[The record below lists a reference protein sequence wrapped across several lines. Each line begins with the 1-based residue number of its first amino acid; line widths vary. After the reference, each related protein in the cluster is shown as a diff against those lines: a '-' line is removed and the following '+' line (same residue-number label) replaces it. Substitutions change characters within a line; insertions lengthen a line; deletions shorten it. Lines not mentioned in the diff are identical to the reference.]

1 MAFDAVL
8 PAAGVVAS
16 AIILVMVAGSS
27 FRTMLAALSLQIL
40 LTASQ
45 LESIKAA
52 TGIPFLNPDE
62 ILLVWA
68 SFLWVI
74 ALADRRASTRR
85 SGALGSLIAVFA
97 AVVAVSAVRGAAAGY
112 PMVGIIALTK
122 TMLMYLVY
130 FPALW
135 LLGDDRRFDMLWKVL
150 LACSVVAGL
159 AFFMKGFTGSGE
171 GVQYLY
177 ASGLRIGSRQ
187 ANAFAVVLLVLLARL
202 WLSPGRPTLSLA
214 VPVAMLMVACLVISS
229 TRALWGGVVL
239 AVAAAWILGL
249 FRKGGVPGGIG
260 RHVGLLTI
268 AALSAFAAIGIVSTL
283 GIISTSQ
290 MASRVE
296 GGGSY
301 SLPID
306 IGLLSRLISWATILD
321 GAGPAALLAGR
332 GIGAEITY
340 FKPEFGDVWTMSFV
354 DGSFWQVLLDMG
366 LTGVASLGLVFG
378 LALIQSARLFLS
390 TPDIERAS
398 RALGVF
404 CSLILLLVASMMSSL
419 LTNYNYVAL
428 WAVLLALLQSERNRD
443 SDSTRGAAP
452 SYDPGSTGSARTRS
466 PETPTG
472 GHE

>member
-74 ALADRRASTRR
+74 ALADRRVSTRR

-97 AVVAVSAVRGAAAGY
+97 AVVAVSAIRGVTAGY

-159 AFFMKGFTGSGE
+159 AFFMKGFTGSGR
-171 GVQYLY
+171 GSSISMRA
-177 ASGLRIGSRQ
+177 ASGSDR
-187 ANAFAVVLLVLLARL
+187 
-202 WLSPGRPTLSLA
+202 GRPMPS
-214 VPVAMLMVACLVISS
+214 PWCCWCSS
-229 TRALWGGVVL
+229 
-239 AVAAAWILGL
+239 
-249 FRKGGVPGGIG
+249 P
-260 RHVGLLTI
+260 
-268 AALSAFAAIGIVSTL
+268 
-283 GIISTSQ
+283 
-290 MASRVE
+290 AS
-296 GGGSY
+296 G
-301 SLPID
+301 
-306 IGLLSRLISWATILD
+306 
-321 GAGPAALLAGR
+321 
-332 GIGAEITY
+332 
-340 FKPEFGDVWTMSFV
+340 
-354 DGSFWQVLLDMG
+354 
-366 LTGVASLGLVFG
+366 
-378 LALIQSARLFLS
+378 
-390 TPDIERAS
+390 
-398 RALGVF
+398 
-404 CSLILLLVASMMSSL
+404 
-419 LTNYNYVAL
+419 
-428 WAVLLALLQSERNRD
+428 
-443 SDSTRGAAP
+443 
-452 SYDPGSTGSARTRS
+452 
-466 PETPTG
+466 
-472 GHE
+472 